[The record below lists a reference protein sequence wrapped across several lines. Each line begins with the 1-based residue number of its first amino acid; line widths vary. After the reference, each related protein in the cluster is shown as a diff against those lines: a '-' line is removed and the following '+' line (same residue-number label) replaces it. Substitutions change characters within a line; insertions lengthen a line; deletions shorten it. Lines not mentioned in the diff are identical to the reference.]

1 MPDLFKRKASRS
13 TLIAVNL
20 IVAVAT
26 FTLIRSHRAWA
37 NEGQWRCAAPNGMY
51 NKFELPKVGAVREI
65 SGEMV
70 FSKVE
75 YSTKW
80 KPTAAILFDEGV
92 VDPDCDC
99 VGIKVIGYEKYLDIL
114 GVYLQHHGKLEEL
127 GSVPYDKPVTFKL
140 SYGRDSKLK
149 LEVGSG
155 VVVTHYDAL
164 STSLV
169 KLSCSSA
176 TVTFR
181 NILAKADLGLETNLT
196 TPRET
201 IDR

>member
-1 MPDLFKRKASRS
+1 MAFLFERKPSRS
-13 TLIAVNL
+13 ILIAINL
-20 IVAVAT
+20 IAAVAT
-26 FTLIRSHRAWA
+26 FTLIRSYRAWA
-37 NEGQWRCAAPNGMY
+37 NEGQWQCTTSSGTY
-51 NKFELPKVGAVREI
+51 SKFELPKIGAVREI
-65 SGEMV
+65 SGEMM
-70 FSKVE
+70 FSKLE
-75 YSTKW
+75 YDPKW
-80 KPTAAILFDEGV
+80 KPNAAILFDDGV

-99 VGIKVIGYEKYLDIL
+99 VGIKVFGYEKYPDIL

-140 SYGRDSKLK
+140 SYSRDSKLK

-169 KLSCSSA
+169 NLSCSGA

>member
-1 MPDLFKRKASRS
+1 MSFLFQRKPSRP

-20 IVAVAT
+20 ITAVAA
-26 FTLIRSHRAWA
+26 FTLIRSYRAWA
-37 NEGQWRCAAPNGMY
+37 NEGQWRCKAPSGAY
-51 NKFELPKVGAVREI
+51 NKFELPKIGAVREI
-65 SGEMV
+65 SGEMI
-70 FSKVE
+70 FSKLE
-75 YSTKW
+75 YGPKW

-99 VGIKVIGYEKYLDIL
+99 AGIKVFGYEKYPDIL
-114 GVYLQHHGKLEEL
+114 GVYLRHHGKLEEL

-140 SYGRDSKLK
+140 SYSRDSKLK

-164 STSLV
+164 PTSLV
-169 KLSCSSA
+169 KLSCSGA

-196 TPRET
+196 TPRDT
-201 IDR
+201 SGR